1 MTEFILSGNGTKS
14 HEDEM
19 REQGWERQ
27 FTADEPR
34 LSESIQLFESMGYEV
49 RVEEETGCDRECN
62 VCFSAAPERYKVI
75 YTRRKSG
82 VPDQLEE
89 LF

>member
-1 MTEFILSGNGTKS
+1 MSDFTPTENESAS
-14 HEDEM
+14 HEDEL
-19 REQGWERQ
+19 RAEGWERQ

-34 LSESIQLFESMGYEV
+34 LSESVQLFESIGYEV
-49 RVEEETGCDRECN
+49 RVEEETGCGRECN

-75 YTRRKSG
+75 YTRRKSEAR
-82 VPDQLEE
+82 DQLEE